1 MTTNPD
7 KRPPGIKGA
16 SNVVSDLV
24 TLLQTLSEQAQSLQ
38 DAADSMPSSSSSS
51 SGGRP
56 PGMSRNKQFS
66 IPGGGRGVYGLSI
79 RTGLGD
85 PEPVVSEFGNV
96 KMTNE
101 GVVVS
106 ETREPLVDV
115 FDEGDEILIVFE
127 LPGVAE
133 RDIHVEL
140 NGDVMAVEAKGNRH
154 RYECETLL
162 PASVDPG
169 SAQQS
174 YDNGY
179 LQIRYAKAAPAGS
192 PDPDAADKAAEGEDQ
207 GES

>member
-7 KRPPGIKGA
+7 QRSPGFKGA
-16 SNVVSDLV
+16 SNVIADLV
-24 TLLQTLSEQAQSLQ
+24 TFLQTLREQAESLQ
-38 DAADSMPSSSSSS
+38 EAADSMPSSTSS

-56 PGMSRNKQFS
+56 PGISRNKQFS
-66 IPGGGRGVYGLSI
+66 IPGGGRGVYGFSI

-85 PEPVVSEFGNV
+85 TEPVVSEFGNV
-96 KMTNE
+96 KMTND

-106 ETREPLVDV
+106 ETREPLADV

-140 NGDVMAVEAKGNRH
+140 NGDVLALEAKGTRH
-154 RYECETLL
+154 RYDCETLL

-179 LQIRYAKAAPAGS
+179 LQIRYAKAAVAGS
-192 PDPDAADKAAEGEDQ
+192 PASDAAGKAAEGK
-207 GES
+207 

>member
-1 MTTNPD
+1 MTTNPG
-7 KRPPGIKGA
+7 KRPPGIPDV
-16 SNVVSDLV
+16 SNVIGDLA
-24 TLLQTLSEQAQSLQ
+24 TFLQTLSEQAQSLR

-51 SGGRP
+51 GGRP
-56 PGMSRNKQFS
+56 PGISRNKQFS
-66 IPGGGRGVYGLSI
+66 IPGGGRGVYGFSI

-85 PEPVVSEFGNV
+85 TEPVVSEFGNV
-96 KMTNE
+96 KMTDE

-106 ETREPLVDV
+106 ETREPLADV

-140 NGDVMAVEAKGNRH
+140 NGDVLALEAKGTRH

-162 PASVDPG
+162 PAPVDPG

-179 LQIRYAKAAPAGS
+179 LQVRYAKAAPAGS
-192 PDPDAADKAAEGEDQ
+192 PDPDAVDKAAEGDDR